1 MGTGLVKNAAGPSGD
16 QSLSSSTP
24 CNLALTLYNNGS
36 GMILR
41 LDGGPPIPPSFES
54 DTVGCA
60 LPIHTA
66 INGKFVKRKIG
77 GVTSSDFVFSVPP
90 NLKHPLTGVDNSVRR
105 SDNLIKL
112 RTVKKQRQEARLLR
126 EDRVQGRQ
134 APRACD
140 LQDGGHREL
149 ADPADVHGDEER
161 QVLAVS

>member
-1 MGTGLVKNAAGPSGD
+1 
-16 QSLSSSTP
+16 
-24 CNLALTLYNNGS
+24 
-36 GMILR
+36 MILR

-54 DTVGCA
+54 DTVGC

-77 GVTSSDFVFSVPP
+77 GVYSSDFVFSVPP

-105 SDNLIKL
+105 SDNIIKL
-112 RTVKKQRQEARLLR
+112 RTVRKNGKKRGFYEKIG
-126 EDRVQGRQ
+126 QGRQ

-140 LQDGGHREL
+140 LQDGGHRQP
-149 ADPADVHGDEER
+149 ADSADVHRDEER